1 MALVSRSTF
10 FQRRLSRKAA
20 RMSLFR
26 LQWMG
31 WDDTFVV
38 SGSIVVTFRPKS
50 NGQVSRL
57 SQACGVSLG
66 LLAFFQMAFRGFSQI
81 STLPCIDDS
90 FSSILCL
97 TVVASGRSLLLPH
110 ELQDHLPEHLGD
122 GLVPGPA

>member
-10 FQRRLSRKAA
+10 LHRRLSRKAA

-38 SGSIVVTFRPKS
+38 SGSVVVTFRPTSK
-50 NGQVSRL
+50 GQVSRL

-66 LLAFFQMAFRGFSQI
+66 FLAFFQVAFRGFVQVEMH
-81 STLPCIDDS
+81 PCCGNS
-90 FSSILCL
+90 FTSS
-97 TVVASGRSLLLPH
+97 VPRRGGRGNRPFI
-110 ELQDHLPEHLGD
+110 P
-122 GLVPGPA
+122 